1 MFPPPTTAFSLTIV
15 AMSEDHEQPPGRP
28 IPPAL
33 RASDEDRE
41 RLVDE
46 LNEHAVAGRLDTHE
60 LEDRL
65 QSAYAARTTAE
76 LDALRRDLPVTP
88 SQIALGHAGRRS
100 HLTRRMLQEAGGSL
114 GAFIVCTII
123 WAASGA
129 HGQFWPV
136 WVLIVVVMAC
146 ARSGWALFGPA
157 PDLDAVEERLDAN
170 GRKRLDHDQRRAE
183 RRQRQ
188 AERRDRRLGR

>member
-1 MFPPPTTAFSLTIV
+1 MSEENPPPAPRSV
-15 AMSEDHEQPPGRP
+15 
-28 IPPAL
+28 PPAL

-46 LNEHAVAGRLDTHE
+46 LNEHAVAGRLDTDE
-60 LEDRL
+60 LEARL
-65 QSAYAARTTAE
+65 ESAYAARTTAE

-88 SQIALGHAGRRS
+88 RQTALSHAQRRS

-114 GAFIVCTII
+114 GAFIVATVI

-136 WVLIVVVMAC
+136 WILIVVVMAF

-157 PDLDAVEERLDAN
+157 PDLDAVEQQLDA
-170 GRKRLDHDQRRAE
+170 RRSKRSDHDQRHAE
-183 RRQRQ
+183 RRQRE
-188 AERRDRRLGR
+188 AERRARRRDR

>member
-1 MFPPPTTAFSLTIV
+1 
-15 AMSEDHEQPPGRP
+15 MSEEHNLP

-46 LNEHAVAGRLDTHE
+46 LNEHAVAGRLDTDE

-65 QSAYAARTTAE
+65 QAAYAARTTAE

-88 SQIALGHAGRRS
+88 RQTALSHAQRRS
-100 HLTRRMLQEAGGSL
+100 HLTRRMLQEAGGSVAL
-114 GAFIVCTII
+114 FVVCTII
-123 WAASGA
+123 WATSGA

-136 WVLIVVVMAC
+136 WVLIVVVMSF

-157 PDLDAVEERLDAN
+157 PDLDAVEHQLDS
-170 GRKRLDHDQRRAE
+170 RRQKRAE
-183 RRQRQ
+183 H
-188 AERRDRRLGR
+188 RDRRSQRRSRRR

>member
-1 MFPPPTTAFSLTIV
+1 
-15 AMSEDHEQPPGRP
+15 MSEQRTPPSPDP

-46 LNEHAVAGRLDTHE
+46 LNEHAVAGRLDTDE
-60 LEDRL
+60 LEERL
-65 QSAYAARTTAE
+65 KSAYAARTTAE
-76 LDALRRDLPVTP
+76 LDTLRRDLPVTP
-88 SQIALGHAGRRS
+88 RQTALSHAQRRS
-100 HLTRRMLQEAGGSL
+100 HLTRRMFQEAGGSL
-114 GAFIVCTII
+114 GLFVVCTIV

-136 WVLIVVVMAC
+136 WVLIIVVMAF

-157 PDLDAVEERLDAN
+157 PDLDAVEQQLDARR
-170 GRKRLDHDQRRAE
+170 RKRMEH
-183 RRQRQ
+183 
-188 AERRDRRLGR
+188 RDRRSERRGRRRGR